1 MSNQQ
6 IPTIPGTPFAGGFF
20 IARLHLDGQEYA
32 LIDSGAAGELSGE
45 WGEYGQDTAATHISD
60 GTKNTAAMAEAGS
73 ELAKRALELN
83 IGGFADW
90 YLPSQHEIALQF
102 FSLRTAPG
110 YQPAEANAFASD
122 WYRSS
127 TQYSPGLAWIQCFG
141 DGLQYNGRKDNEGR
155 ARAVRRELITS
166 SL

>member
-6 IPTIPGTPFAGGFF
+6 IPTIPGTAFAGGFF
-20 IARLHLDGQEYA
+20 IARLHLGGQEYA

-45 WGEYGQDTAATHISD
+45 WGEYGEDTTATHISD
-60 GTKNTAAMAEAGS
+60 GAKNTAAMAEAGS

-90 YLPSQHEIALQF
+90 YLPSQHEISLQF
-102 FSLRTAPG
+102 FSLRPTQG
-110 YQPAEANAFASD
+110 YQPAEANAFARE
-122 WYRSS
+122 WYWSS
-127 TQYSPGLAWIQCFG
+127 TQSSPDDAWFQVFA
-141 DGLQYNGRKDNEGR
+141 DGFQGYDHKGYEGR

>member
-6 IPTIPGTPFAGGFF
+6 MPTIPGTPFAGGFF

-32 LIDSGAAGELSGE
+32 LIDSGSAGELSGE
-45 WGEYGQDTAATHISD
+45 WGEYGEDTTATNISD
-60 GTKNTAAMAEAGS
+60 GAKNTAAMAEAGS

-122 WYRSS
+122 WYWSS
-127 TQYSPGLAWIQCFG
+127 TQYSPLYAWVQDFCG
-141 DGLQYNGRKDNEGR
+141 GLQYGGHKDGESR